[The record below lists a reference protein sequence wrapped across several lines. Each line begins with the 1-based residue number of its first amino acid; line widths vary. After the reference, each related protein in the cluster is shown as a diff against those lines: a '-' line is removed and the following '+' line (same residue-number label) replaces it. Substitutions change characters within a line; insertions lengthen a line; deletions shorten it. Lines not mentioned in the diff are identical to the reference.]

1 MSIITQ
7 NTKNLDF
14 EECSEIINRIMD
26 IIKENNVHYK
36 WVNGTLTLY
45 PDNYHNTLETSRYFN
60 ILYISNYDNFY
71 QDYDEQADTFD
82 IDFQVYFNT
91 ELVFINIVN
100 QIKNNILENENWF
113 DVRDSFVIVQETRTK
128 HEEKN
133 IYISSLTFSELKSIK
148 KYLKNTIKHFEK
160 MNYDSNNLQI
170 MKNELQS
177 IKKMLK
183 SGNITPV
190 S

>member
-1 MSIITQ
+1 MPEFL
-7 NTKNLDF
+7 KN
-14 EECSEIINRIMD
+14 
-26 IIKENNVHYK
+26 
-36 WVNGTLTLY
+36 
-45 PDNYHNTLETSRYFN
+45 
-60 ILYISNYDNFY
+60 
-71 QDYDEQADTFD
+71 
-82 IDFQVYFNT
+82 
-91 ELVFINIVN
+91 
-100 QIKNNILENENWF
+100 
-113 DVRDSFVIVQETRTK
+113 
-128 HEEKN
+128 EEKN